1 MKIDWKKKL
10 TSRKF
15 IIAVITA
22 IAGIVTLI
30 FGHGEEVNT
39 IAGALMT
46 VIPTLVYCIVEGTVD
61 AASVKKIGNAV
72 SDAAEQLGAKE
83 ISEQVD
89 QLTDLAEAIVDEA
102 NGGETA
108 DSNTED
114 T

>member
-1 MKIDWKKKL
+1 MKVDWKKKL

-61 AASVKKIGNAV
+61 AASVRKIGDAV
-72 SDAAEQLGAKE
+72 SDAAEKLGADE
-83 ISEQVD
+83 LAEQVD
-89 QLTDLAEAIVDEA
+89 NVTDMAESLIDDE

-108 DSNTED
+108 DNNTENP
-114 T
+114 

>member
-1 MKIDWKKKL
+1 MKVDWKKKL

-15 IIAVITA
+15 IIAAITA

-61 AASVKKIGNAV
+61 AASVRKIGDAV
-72 SDAAEQLGAKE
+72 SDAAEKLGADE
-83 ISEQVD
+83 LAEQVD
-89 QLTDLAEAIVDEA
+89 NVTDMAESLIDDE

-108 DSNTED
+108 DNNTENP
-114 T
+114 

>member
-46 VIPTLVYCIVEGTVD
+46 IIPTLVYCIVEGTVD
-61 AASVKKIGNAV
+61 AASVKKIGDAV
-72 SDAAEQLGAKE
+72 SDAAEKLGADE
-83 ISEQVD
+83 LAEQVD
-89 QLTDLAEAIVDEA
+89 NVTDMAESLIDDE

-108 DSNTED
+108 DNNTENP
-114 T
+114 